1 MSITELRAVTCVHH
15 GGRVKSA
22 AIPVVSLL
30 LFVSIPIQ
38 LKTVSAEASS
48 QRVCV
53 DFGSKAAR
61 DSVNGLGAVHPR
73 LNISSTNNAVVVKE
87 FADPIAYGGNLPG
100 QNNVPNACIGL
111 AGGFADVGAG
121 DFSVNTKLHD
131 YVFTF
136 APAIS
141 VSEFSLLMV
150 DYGDFNPGRATI
162 HSVKLVAYNASGEI
176 VDEDELSHTSAAT
189 LNPLVVTGDAC
200 TAQTGEPGKFKF
212 TVSGSHITRLELRS
226 SNNGSSPNEPSDPHI
241 AFTELCFVLESTEVQ
256 IDIEPGTVPNT
267 VNLESKGKVSV
278 AVLSSQSFS
287 AATVSPLTVRLA
299 GVPVSLRGNGTPMAS
314 LEDVNG
320 DGLLDLVL
328 HFSTQA
334 LPRFTSDTDITL
346 VGETFDGQLIIG
358 SDSIVIVP

>member
-1 MSITELRAVTCVHH
+1 
-15 GGRVKSA
+15 VKST
-22 AIPVVSLL
+22 AIALVSLF
-30 LFVSIPIQ
+30 LFLSIPTH
-38 LKTVSAEASS
+38 LKTASAAASS
-48 QRVCV
+48 QEVCV
-53 DFGSKAAR
+53 DFGGKAAG

-87 FADPIAYGGNLPG
+87 SVNPVAYGGNLQTPVP
-100 QNNVPNACIGL
+100 QNNVANACIGS
-111 AGGFADVGAG
+111 AGSSAGFADVGAG
-121 DFSVNTKLHD
+121 DFTPNTKLHD

-136 APAIS
+136 APGTS
-141 VSEFSLLMV
+141 VSKFSLRMA
-150 DYGDFNPGRATI
+150 DYGDFNPGRATS
-162 HSVKLVAYNASGEI
+162 HSVKLVAYDASGEI

-200 TAQTGEPGKFKF
+200 TAELGEPGNFIF
-212 TVSGSHITRLELRS
+212 IVSGSHITRLELRS
-226 SNNGSSPNEPSDPHI
+226 SNNGSFPNEPSDPHI
-241 AFTELCFVLESTEVQ
+241 AFNDLCFVLESTEVQ
-256 IDIEPGTVPNT
+256 IDIKPGTNPNT
-267 VNLESKGKVSV
+267 VNLKSKGTVPV
-278 AVLSSQSFS
+278 AVLSSPAFS
-287 AATVSPLTVRLA
+287 ASTVSPLTVRLA

-334 LPRFTSDTDITL
+334 LPRLTSNTDITL